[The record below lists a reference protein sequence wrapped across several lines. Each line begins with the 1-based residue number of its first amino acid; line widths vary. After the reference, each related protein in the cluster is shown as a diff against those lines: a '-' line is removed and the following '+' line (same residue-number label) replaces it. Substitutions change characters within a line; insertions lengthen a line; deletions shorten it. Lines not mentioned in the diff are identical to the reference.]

1 MPLIKYRVSWEEDD
15 NSFRELEILS
25 SQSFYD
31 LHSGIKKFFEL
42 PATMEASIFTS
53 DDRWVRGRELSST
66 IEKNLRDA
74 PALSMKKTPVG
85 ALMLNPDQRFIYQC
99 VHAKNWVFLI
109 ETLALLPEPV
119 VLREYPLLVKSEGI
133 APSLLGVIPTEKDS
147 VMDIEERYDLG
158 SRDGFG
164 DEGEDEDQSEDEFG
178 EESDDSQGV
187 DEY

>member
-1 MPLIKYRVSWEEDD
+1 
-15 NSFRELEILS
+15 
-25 SQSFYD
+25 
-31 LHSGIKKFFEL
+31 
-42 PATMEASIFTS
+42 MEASIFTS

-66 IEKNLRDA
+66 IEKLA
-74 PALSMKKTPVG
+74 GCPGAQHEKTPVG
-85 ALMLNPDQRFIYQC
+85 ALMLNPDQRFIYQSM
-99 VHAKNWVFLI
+99 HAKNWVFLI

-147 VMDIEERYDLG
+147 VMEIEERYDLG

-164 DEGEDEDQSEDEFG
+164 DEGEEDDQREDEFG
-178 EESDDSQGV
+178 EEADDSQGV